1 MQIIQ
6 NRRRFLAGS
15 AAAGAAGSSAPKP
28 AWAEPPPEIT
38 RIRTSVYP
46 KVSDC
51 VTPFYAAEE
60 LLRAEGFTEV
70 EFVQPADDAEG
81 MRLLAEGKV
90 DIESYDAPIV
100 LQMIESGT
108 PLKVL
113 AGLHVGCIE
122 LLAGRHVT
130 SVKDLR
136 GRRVGINQ
144 LNGLAH
150 VLLRLMAAYV
160 GVDH

>member
-6 NRRRFLAGS
+6 KSALLPGRCSGDRRLRLV
-15 AAAGAAGSSAPKP
+15 AATKP

-70 EFVQPADDAEG
+70 EFVQPANDAEG
-81 MRLLAEGKV
+81 
-90 DIESYDAPIV
+90 
-100 LQMIESGT
+100 
-108 PLKVL
+108 
-113 AGLHVGCIE
+113 
-122 LLAGRHVT
+122 
-130 SVKDLR
+130 
-136 GRRVGINQ
+136 
-144 LNGLAH
+144 
-150 VLLRLMAAYV
+150 LRLMAD
-160 GVDH
+160 GKIDIES